1 MLLRFHIALLL
12 SIACFTNT
20 ACVNITPAA
29 NPAADMSEDT
39 RAEDKA
45 TAEEIR
51 QLAEKGSAAAQNELG
66 LLYRAGAG
74 VSQNYGQAKQW
85 FEKAA
90 KQGHAEAQV
99 NLGTLYLHG
108 DGAPQSAQMAL
119 FWFNRAAEQGDPP
132 AFAKLGRMYENGHG
146 VPKDVIQAHVWFN
159 LAAATGDEYS
169 AERRDSLATT
179 MTPSQI
185 AEAQHRAQEWKST
198 NKSVAGRLGTL
209 SDPLLEAKQQNSIDT
224 SRP

>member
-1 MLLRFHIALLL
+1 MLLRFDSPLATSIVCLTL
-12 SIACFTNT
+12 SACAAIN
-20 ACVNITPAA
+20 PAA
-29 NPAADMSEDT
+29 NPAADTSENT
-39 RAEDKA
+39 QAEDKA
-45 TAEEIR
+45 SAEEIR
-51 QLAEKGSAAAQNELG
+51 LFAEKGSASAQNELG

-74 VSQNYGQAKQW
+74 VRQNSGQAKQW

-132 AFAKLGRMYENGHG
+132 AFAKLGRMYESGHG
-146 VPKDVIQAHVWFN
+146 VPKDVIQAHMWFN

-169 AERRDSLATT
+169 ADRRDTLATK
-179 MTPSQI
+179 MAPSQI
-185 AEAQHRAQEWKST
+185 SEATQRAQEWKPT
-198 NKSVAGRLGTL
+198 KKSVAWKLRIL
-209 SDPLLEAKQQNSIDT
+209 SDPLLDAKKQNNADS
-224 SRP
+224 SKP